1 MKTFQALQA
10 LVIMPS
16 LEIDS
21 ATGGAHIQCLP
32 SFATEDDFN
41 ESPIFTYSPGLFCP
55 SGMTTGTSVSGTAI
69 CCPSGLECTD
79 IGRDATFYK
88 CTATMTVGTFGE
100 GEWGENP
107 DIGYIFS
114 ISVLSPKFHKTI
126 YAEATAITLLRQ
138 GADNSGDNSGDNS
151 DGVSD
156 TQTGSSDSITS
167 TAMASDPTTTQLG
180 PTNTFSPRSSSDTA
194 KIVGIVLG
202 SVIGVILLFL
212 LYFFFVRYRP
222 RQLRKRNADIQ
233 PDAAQENGTSGP
245 QPYPGDSAVGFWNLK
260 SELDPA
266 ATRAELEGTEI
277 DRQGPGIY
285 VVKPELEG
293 SVVAKRT
300 TQMLDETQKHVYR
313 FHAIDPE
320 LRRQRD
326 MELSRTFDPNS
337 NWTHPTEQE
346 WIWSYDAY
354 KEAED
359 LLSITGSVKPPPRA
373 QHGQPCG
380 FVLPVE
386 EFRRQED

>member
-1 MKTFQALQA
+1 MSAEQTPTSQKLDLTTVFTPPTECATPFITIPDAGCDDITCFALF
-10 LVIMPS
+10 MPS

-55 SGMTTGTSVSGTAI
+55 YGMTTGTSVSGTAI

-88 CTATMTVGTFGE
+88 CTATMTAGTFGE
-100 GEWGENP
+100 GGWGENP
-107 DIGYIFS
+107 DIGYISS
-114 ISVLSPKFHKTI
+114 ISVLSPKFHQTI

-138 GADNSGDNSGDNS
+138 GADDSGHDSGHDSGDNS

-156 TQTGSSDSITS
+156 TQTSSSDSITS
-167 TAMASDPTTTQLG
+167 TAMASDPTTTQPG

-194 KIVGIVLG
+194 MIVGIVLG
-202 SVIGVILLFL
+202 SVTGVLLLFL
-212 LYFFFVRYRP
+212 LYFFVRYRP
-222 RQLRKRNADIQ
+222 RQLRKRNADLR

-245 QPYPGDSAVGFWNLK
+245 QPYPDDSAVGFWNLK

-266 ATRAELEGTEI
+266 VTRAELEGTEI

-293 SVVAKRT
+293 SVVVKRLLGVFVKGKAELEGNALSSHNGDQVT
-300 TQMLDETQKHVYR
+300 HV
-313 FHAIDPE
+313 
-320 LRRQRD
+320 
-326 MELSRTFDPNS
+326 
-337 NWTHPTEQE
+337 
-346 WIWSYDAY
+346 
-354 KEAED
+354 
-359 LLSITGSVKPPPRA
+359 
-373 QHGQPCG
+373 
-380 FVLPVE
+380 
-386 EFRRQED
+386 